1 MGKYLLLERL
11 ATGGMAEVYR
21 AKSTGASGFEKHLAI
36 KRILPDH
43 LEDDTFRRMFETEAR
58 IGSSLQHSNIVQI
71 LDFVKFGETFL
82 LVMEFVNGK
91 NLRQVVNKLK
101 KLQYTLPIE
110 CTLFIINE
118 TCKGLDYAHSKKDDF
133 TGQPQ
138 NIIHRDMSPQNIM
151 LSYDGSVKI
160 VDFGIANWK
169 DKLEQ
174 TKSGVIKGKFGYMSP
189 EQAAGEPITHL
200 TDLFS
205 TGIIFWE
212 LLTGK
217 RLFTAESD
225 LSTLRLIQ
233 DCVVPRPSQ
242 FNPKVTPDLERI
254 VMKALSKN
262 SAQRYPSAGSMQR
275 QIQEHLNKH
284 YPGFRENELA
294 NMMQRLFKEEITTE
308 KKRFEIL
315 TRQSVPFSQGN
326 SEATDS
332 SANEFEIDNS
342 IAEGSITGSDQDR
355 VSHATFIDQDS
366 APSAVVRVHDGD
378 SKTKETHP
386 PLESKS
392 QSTAKNTLSETNPEG
407 DADVPETIAKTI
419 VARPLIPPA
428 ISTSKVTPTK
438 SSTLQQIVEK
448 RVEPK
453 KTDEAKE
460 VSFVINQ
467 GGIRLDTNSI
477 TNQGISR
484 DAWGSNTS
492 EVIAPES
499 QTSIKLSAAIRTAE
513 EELPPGRISG
523 VAKVVAASGLIAVTA
538 YLYQLLLSGQNIIPV
553 KIETQDPRL
562 IGSCDPTKNP
572 ACSKKSAKP
581 SVPTS
586 VNSQVI
592 NNCELRF
599 ESDPPGAMVLIDGV
613 EKLATPGTALVPC
626 DTSINYSVRLKDHE
640 TVAENVFVK
649 SKMKPISR
657 TLKKVELGDLV
668 VVTNRRV
675 KIFSDTDQFG
685 ETEPGKPFRIER
697 LPANRTYNIHFVNE
711 IFGID
716 DTRPLEVKPGV
727 SNLYEIRLDEKPEKR

>member
-1 MGKYLLLERL
+1 LDFKPYKMGKYLLLERL

-21 AKSTGASGFEKHLAI
+21 AKATGASGFEKHLAI

-101 KLQYTLPIE
+101 KLQYSLPIE
-110 CTLFIINE
+110 CTLYIINE
-118 TCKGLDYAHSKKDDF
+118 TCKGLEYAHSKKDDF

-138 NIIHRDMSPQNIM
+138 NIIHRDMSPQNVM
-151 LSYDGSVKI
+151 LSYDGSAKI

-217 RLFTAESD
+217 RLFSAESD

-254 VMKALSKN
+254 VMKSLSKN
-262 SAQRYPSAGSMQR
+262 SAQRYQSAGSMQR

-294 NMMQRLFKEEITTE
+294 NMMQQLFKDEIATE
-308 KKRFEIL
+308 KKRIELL

-326 SEATDS
+326 SEMAEAE
-332 SANEFEIDNS
+332 ANEFEIDNS
-342 IAEGSITGSDQDR
+342 IGEGSITAPDQDR
-355 VSHATFIDQDS
+355 VSHVTFIDQDS
-366 APSAVVRVHDGD
+366 VPSAVVRLDDMD
-378 SKTKETHP
+378 SKTKETNP
-386 PLESKS
+386 PRGSNS
-392 QSTAKNTLSETNPEG
+392 QSTAKKSLSNTNPENEQ
-407 DADVPETIAKTI
+407 DVPETVAKTI
-419 VARPLIPPA
+419 VAQQPNPSRAVPVSPP
-428 ISTSKVTPTK
+428 TKVTQSKPLK
-438 SSTLQQIVEK
+438 LQEIVEK
-448 RVEPK
+448 RSETNK
-453 KTDEAKE
+453 SEEAKDIS
-460 VSFVINQ
+460 VVTFP
-467 GGIRLDTNSI
+467 GGIGLDTNS
-477 TNQGISR
+477 TSTEKELS
-484 DAWGSNTS
+484 DTWGSKNS
-492 EVIAPES
+492 SFENKVS
-499 QTSIKLSAAIRTAE
+499 E
-513 EELPPGRISG
+513 EEFSHGRISG
-523 VAKVVAASGLIAVTA
+523 LAKVVAASGLIGVTV
-538 YLYQLLLSGQNIIPV
+538 YLYHVLLSGQTVIPV

-572 ACSKKSAKP
+572 NCAKKGEKASSPNLNQQA
-581 SVPTS
+581 
-586 VNSQVI
+586 I

-599 ESDPPGAMVLIDGV
+599 ETDPPGAIVIIDGV

-626 DTSINYSVRLKDHE
+626 DTSINYSIQLKDYE
-640 TVAENVFVK
+640 TVAENVLVK
-649 SKMKPISR
+649 NKMRAISKI
-657 TLKKVELGDLV
+657 LKKGEFGDLV
-668 VVTNRRV
+668 IMTNRRV
-675 KIFSDTDQFG
+675 KVFSDTDQFG

-711 IFGID
+711 IFGINE
-716 DTRPLEVKPGV
+716 TRALVVKPGV
-727 SNLYEIRLDEKPEKR
+727 SNPYDVPLDDKPDKH